1 MKLTTLFALAS
12 TALAVL
18 VCAMQGRILWGEWQH
33 YRAAQGG
40 LYALQLVRQSMA
52 AAEKISYERGPV
64 NAVLGDGEP
73 ADPAKRALL
82 TRARSASDQALA
94 QLERDLAASPLAG
107 GLDGAAS
114 EGHGHDGPGAGN
126 PATPPATSPAASLH
140 SSLAAARREID
151 TLAALPRAE
160 RAPARLTAV
169 VERMFALVPRVLAT
183 VSRYTAESEQAYPRI
198 SKLLMKARLAVE
210 LREYAGRLG
219 SRLTVALTRQL
230 PLTPTEQAQ
239 MEFLRG
245 QIHQLRLLIELPDS
259 GEPAAE
265 VERAERAMD
274 QVYFGQCLA
283 LVRGVEADSLQGRPY
298 GMDTAQFAQ
307 RYVPCMRPILEVR
320 DVLLGA
326 AQAQAEADYEAVRR
340 ELVLACLSGATILL
354 ALTLLMLIM
363 RRRVL
368 MPLLRATRATIRLGN
383 GDFSRDAGGSDRP
396 DEIGDLLRALSTLR
410 IASIDKQRL
419 EQERESLVAEL
430 KHSADT
436 DYLTGILNRRA
447 FTAAGNQRLRG
458 AQERRLSLAVI
469 LFDIDRFKTVNDNY
483 GHDAGDQVLVRVA
496 EVARRELRDGEIL
509 ARYGGEEFVVMPGYC
524 SLAQAQVVAERLRAA
539 IAAEPI
545 LLADGR
551 LLRVT
556 ASFGV
561 ACSSGQPCALDT
573 LFHDADLAL
582 YRAKAKGRDR
592 VEA

>member
-1 MKLTTLFALAS
+1 MKLTTLFALAT

-18 VCAMQGRILWGEWQH
+18 MFAMEGRILWGEWQH

-40 LYALQLVRQSMA
+40 LYALQLVQQSMA

-64 NAVLGDGEP
+64 NGVLGDGEP
-73 ADPAKRALL
+73 ADPAKRAGLAA
-82 TRARSASDQALA
+82 ARLASDQALA
-94 QLERDLAASPLAG
+94 QLERELAASPLAAAV
-107 GLDGAAS
+107 DSGA
-114 EGHGHDGPGAGN
+114 GHGHDGA
-126 PATPPATSPAASLH
+126 PAANPSASLR

-151 TLAALPRAE
+151 ALAALPRAE
-160 RAPARLTAV
+160 RAPARLTAA
-169 VERMFALVPRVLAT
+169 VEQMFALVPRVLAT
-183 VSRYTAESEQAYPRI
+183 VGRYTAESEQAYPRI

-245 QIHQLRLLIELPDS
+245 QVHQLRLLIELPDS
-259 GEPAAE
+259 GEPAAD
-265 VERAERAMD
+265 VARAERAMD

-283 LVRGVEADSLQGRPY
+283 IVRAVEADSLQGRPY

-307 RYVPCMRPILEVR
+307 RYVPCMRPILDMR

-326 AQAQAEADYEAVRR
+326 AQAQAAADYEAVRR
-340 ELVLACLSGATILL
+340 ELLLACLSGAAILL
-354 ALTLLMLIM
+354 TLTLLMLIV

-368 MPLLRATRATIRLGN
+368 VPLMRATRATIRLGN
-383 GDFSRDAGGSDRP
+383 GDFSRDAGGSSRP

-410 IASIDKQRL
+410 HASIDKQRL
-419 EQERESLVAEL
+419 EQERECLMAEL
-430 KHSADT
+430 RQSADT

-458 AQERRLSLAVI
+458 AQERSLSLAVI
-469 LFDIDRFKTVNDNY
+469 LFDIDRFKTVNDSY

-509 ARYGGEEFVVMPGYC
+509 ARYGGEEFVIMPSYC

-561 ACSSGQPCALDT
+561 AASSGQPCALDT